1 MSYLDNV
8 EFQSC
13 EDDDV
18 TIEKSQWD
26 SEVENKLEEQSSQ
39 VGITNKTHLMIKLE
53 TSVMFQL

>member
-39 VGITNKTHLMIKLE
+39 VGITNKIH
-53 TSVMFQL
+53 

>member
-18 TIEKSQWD
+18 TIEKSHWD

-39 VGITNKTHLMIKLE
+39 VGITNKIH
-53 TSVMFQL
+53 